1 MLRCHSPGLHGY
13 EFALYKGLDNETDAW
28 EEVTDLEDFKII
40 SGGKAFKFVN
50 VKLQI
55 KKLDASLSV
64 LVEYG
69 WICEKICFQEYL
81 HGYSRSARCTL
92 K

>member
-1 MLRCHSPGLHGY
+1 MLRRHSPGLNGY
-13 EFALYKGLDNETDAW
+13 ELVLYKGLDNETDAW
-28 EEVTDLEDFKII
+28 EEVTDLEDFKT
-40 SGGKAFKFVN
+40 
-50 VKLQI
+50 KLQI